1 MIKKKLF
8 SDKSFEAN
16 VYKFISDIND
26 NSDFLFYFSP
36 DPDAIG
42 ASIAL
47 SLYLSRKSKNSTI
60 FLPDIINPNLDF
72 LLKIA
77 VYNNIYIIS
86 DLEEM
91 LKLINNKNI
100 TVITC
105 DTPSHYLLPDYC
117 QLKKNFHK
125 NNNICFIEIDHH
137 FSGDSEK
144 IFKNSLCL
152 FKKSNSTSE
161 IVAEVFEMIGRYN
174 DYDNYIDL
182 MFPRNIVLSLLVGIC
197 FDTHFGKFVID
208 ANMFEKWFELLS
220 HRLVN
225 LTWGNKKYIQTAEEV
240 FNKINQISLSKK
252 KVINKLLNDMVV
264 INSIGLLILPEYN
277 KYDSLSDDG
286 DPTCIL
292 YKIIPDLTNMSAERS
307 KKIGIVAYYDDSL
320 DLFLIKIR
328 RSSMFNSFDIR
339 KIDKLLKKIFKKNF
353 LGGGGHEGA
362 TSFKIKKMERSQ
374 FIDDLKTFQNQLAVK
389 FFL

>member
-8 SDKSFEAN
+8 SDKIFETNA
-16 VYKFISDIND
+16 YKFISEIDN

-42 ASIAL
+42 ASIAI
-47 SLYLSRKSKNSTI
+47 SLYLSKKSKNSTI

-91 LKLINNKNI
+91 IKLINNKNV

-105 DTPSHYLLPDYC
+105 DTPSHYLLPDFN
-117 QLKKNFHK
+117 QIKKKFHHNK
-125 NNNICFIEIDHH
+125 NIYFIEIDHH

-144 IFKNSLCL
+144 IFKNSLSL

-161 IVAEVFEMIGRYN
+161 IVAELFEIIGKTN
-174 DYDNYIDL
+174 NSMNYIDM

-197 FDTHFGKFVID
+197 FDTQFGKFVID
-208 ANMFEKWFELLS
+208 GCLFEKWFDLLS

-225 LTWGNKKYIQTAEEV
+225 LSWGSKKYIQTAEEV
-240 FNKINQISLSKK
+240 FNKINEISISKK
-252 KVINKLLNDMVV
+252 NVINKLLDELII

-277 KYDSLSDDG
+277 KYESLSDDC

-292 YKIIPDLTNMSAERS
+292 YKIIPDLTNMAAEKSR
-307 KKIGIVAYYDDSL
+307 KIGIVAFYDDSL
-320 DLFLIKIR
+320 ELYLIKVR
-328 RSSMFNSFDIR
+328 RSSLFNSFDIR
-339 KIDKLLKKIFKKNF
+339 KIDKLLKKIFKNSF

-362 TSFKIKKMERSQ
+362 TSFKIKKIDRCQ
-374 FIDDLKTFQNQLAVK
+374 FINDLKKFQDQLAVK
-389 FFL
+389 LFL

>member
-1 MIKKKLF
+1 MVKKKLF
-8 SDKSFEAN
+8 SEKGFETNA
-16 VYKFISDIND
+16 YKFISEIDN

-91 LKLINNKNI
+91 LKLINNKNM
-100 TVITC
+100 TVIIC
-105 DTPSHYLLPDYC
+105 DTPSHYLLPEFS
-117 QLKKNFHK
+117 QLKRKFRSND
-125 NNNICFIEIDHH
+125 NIYFIEIDHH

-161 IVAEVFEMIGRYN
+161 IIAELFEIIGKTN
-174 DYDNYIDL
+174 GSDNYIDQ

-197 FDTHFGKFVID
+197 FDTHFGKFVI
-208 ANMFEKWFELLS
+208 NESQFEKWFDLLS

-225 LTWGNKKYIQTAEEV
+225 LTWGSKKYIQTAEEV
-240 FNKINQISLSKK
+240 FNKINEISLSKK
-252 KVINKLLNDMVV
+252 NVISKLLNDLV
-264 INSIGLLILPEYN
+264 IVNSIGLLILPEFN
-277 KYDSLSDDG
+277 KYDSLSGDH

-292 YKIIPDLTNMSAERS
+292 YKIIPDLTNMAAERS
-307 KKIGIVAYYDDSL
+307 KKIGIVAFYDDNL
-320 DLFLIKIR
+320 EIFYIKIR
-328 RSSMFNSFDIR
+328 RSSAFNLFDIR
-339 KIDKLLKKIFKKNF
+339 KIDKLLKKIFKNKF

-362 TSFKIKKMERSQ
+362 TSFKIKKMKRLE
-374 FIDDLKTFQNQLAVK
+374 FCENLKTFQDQLSAMM
-389 FFL
+389 